1 MEDKNLGAPISSKRS
16 GETARILNYEALP
29 QLDERS
35 QLQHRWELLEHP
47 QNNLN
52 SSIQRVFMVSA
63 TFQKY
68 RASSWLFIGVTA
80 LSVVTATIAT
90 TKLRDW
96 ANQASA
102 YRFHLTDLKATT
114 NRLDS
119 LEWRVIAQKEI
130 ESELK
135 EALDSQRQQSATTLN
150 ALRTTAISPESLEK
164 TIAAYDRYEKS
175 VNQLLQLIELG
186 NLQEAK
192 EHDETVVDPNYEK
205 LHKIVEQTSTEVTWT
220 SETTELIAFWG
231 IIFTNLSLLG
241 IISLI
246 FGQYRQTN
254 QRMQLAIVEQEAIRR
269 SEEALKEERALLEVK
284 VSERTTELEEKN
296 TALKAVLA
304 DLRESQA
311 QLIQSEKMSSLGQ
324 LVAGVAHEINNPVN
338 FIHGNLSHA
347 AQYSHN
353 LLELVELYQAEYQPT
368 TAIQDKIEE
377 IDLEF
382 LRSDVRNLFDSMQ
395 MGTERIQSIVL
406 SLRNFSRLAEAEFKI
421 ANVQEGI
428 DNTLVLLTNRLKED
442 GLDIQV
448 VKEYGQLLPIECYA
462 GQLNQVFMNILTNAI
477 DAIVGDPKHQTK
489 SIPPKITIRTEQIEG
504 EQIRITIS
512 DNGMGIPETIQTRLF
527 DPFFTTKPVGKG
539 TGLGMSISYRI
550 IAQHQGRLYCQS
562 TVGEGTDFIIEIPI
576 HQAHSKHK
584 SV

>member
-1 MEDKNLGAPISSKRS
+1 
-16 GETARILNYEALP
+16 
-29 QLDERS
+29 
-35 QLQHRWELLEHP
+35 
-47 QNNLN
+47 
-52 SSIQRVFMVSA
+52 MVSA

-68 RASSWLFIGVTA
+68 RASRWLFIGATA

-90 TKLRDW
+90 TKLRNW
-96 ANQASA
+96 ANQASE
-102 YRFHLTDLKATT
+102 YRLQLTNLKATT

-119 LEWRVIAQKEI
+119 LEWRVIAKKEI

-135 EALDSQRQQSATTLN
+135 EALDSQRQQSVTTLN
-150 ALRTTAISPESLEK
+150 ALKTTAISPESLEK
-164 TIAAYDRYEKS
+164 TIAAYDRYAKS
-175 VNQLLQLIELG
+175 VNQLLQLIEAG
-186 NLQEAK
+186 KLQEANK
-192 EHDETVVDPNYEK
+192 HDEEVVDPSYEK
-205 LHKIVEQTSTEVTWT
+205 LHEIVEQISTEVTWT

-231 IIFTNLSLLG
+231 TILTNLALLG
-241 IISLI
+241 IIGLI

-269 SEEALKEERALLEVK
+269 SEETLKQERAFLEVK
-284 VSERTTELEEKN
+284 VAERTTELEEKN
-296 TALKAVLA
+296 IALQAVLA

-347 AQYSHN
+347 ARYSHN
-353 LLELVELYQAEYQPT
+353 LLELVELYQAEYNSTP
-368 TAIQDKIEE
+368 AIQDKIEE

-382 LRSDVRNLFDSMQ
+382 LRSDVQNLFDSMQ
-395 MGTERIQSIVL
+395 MGTNRIQSIVL

-428 DNTLVLLTNRLKED
+428 DNTLVLLTNRLKEN

-448 VKEYGQLLPIECYA
+448 VKEYGQLPPIECYA

-489 SIPPKITIRTEQIEG
+489 SIPSKITIRTEPIKG
-504 EQIRITIS
+504 DQIRITIS

-550 IAQHQGRLYCQS
+550 IAQHQGQLYCQS
-562 TVGEGTDFIIEIPI
+562 VVGEGTDFIIEIPI
-576 HQAHSKHK
+576 HQAQSKHK